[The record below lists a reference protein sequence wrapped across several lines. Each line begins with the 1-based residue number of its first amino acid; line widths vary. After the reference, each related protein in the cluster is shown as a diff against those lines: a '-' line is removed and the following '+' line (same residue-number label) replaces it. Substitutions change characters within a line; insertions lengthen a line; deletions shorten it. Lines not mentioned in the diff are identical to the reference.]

1 LGGGAGWEKPPSHRR
16 REFAISE
23 KLSPGA
29 PEKVERRLAAVLSAD
44 AVGYTRLMA
53 KDEVGTAKLLGSHR
67 EAMGGLIRQ
76 HAGRVVDA
84 VGDNLLAEFGSVV
97 DAVACAVEIQRV
109 LQARNAELP
118 TEARMLFRIG
128 INLGDLI
135 VEADRLAGD
144 GINVAARLEG
154 IAEPGGIVISGT
166 AFDQVE
172 GKLPLEFHDLGEKRL
187 KNIPKPVRVYRVSV
201 ASYEFAPPVDGSA
214 AAAGEGLTIPGF
226 AGRHAIGVLPF
237 DNLSHDPEQEYFA
250 DGITEDLITSLSASR
265 FFPVIA
271 RNSTFVYKGK
281 AVDVKQVSKELGV
294 RYVVEGSV
302 RKVGNRV
309 RINAQLIDAT
319 SGHHIWAERYDRE
332 LSDIF
337 ALQDE
342 IVETIVGSLGPALS
356 RAEIRRAMRRAP
368 EKLDAWDCAR
378 RALWHL
384 SRYTK
389 EDAIKAQ
396 SWLRR
401 AIELHPDYS
410 TAFSLLAITHIFEII
425 YRWSVSPEQSSAD
438 ALRFAEKS
446 FALDE
451 EDPSALSA
459 LGFSCSLTGR
469 YQRAIAIL
477 ERAIHLNPSSAL
489 AHWALGAALTPAG
502 RPDEAIPMIHKAIRL
517 SPHDPWM
524 HEFLFNLGAAHFLA
538 ERYEE
543 AVTWGNRS
551 LQLKPDQPGVYRL
564 LAAGYGHL
572 GQTEE
577 ARRALDALLRL
588 MPDFSA
594 AHLRFFLPPAI
605 VERYLDGLHK
615 AGWKE

>member
-1 LGGGAGWEKPPSHRR
+1 VLASIHTSHWEDRDEGWFGGGAGWEKPPSHRR
-16 REFAISE
+16 REFVISE

-29 PEKVERRLAAVLSAD
+29 PKKVERRLAAVLSAD

-53 KDEVGTAKLLGSHR
+53 EDE
-67 EAMGGLIRQ
+67 
-76 HAGRVVDA
+76 VDA

-109 LQARNAELP
+109 LQARNADFP

-135 VEADRLAGD
+135 VEGDRLAGD
-144 GINVAARLEG
+144 GVNVAARLEG

-172 GKLPLEFHDLGEKRL
+172 GKLPLEFHDLGEQRL

-201 ASYEFAPPVDGSA
+201 ASSESAPPVDGSA
-214 AAAGEGLTIPGF
+214 TAAGEGLTIPGF

-281 AVDVKQVSKELGV
+281 AVDVKQVSSELGV

-319 SGHHIWAERYDRE
+319 TGHHIWAERYDRE

-410 TAFSLLAITHIFEII
+410 TAFSLLAITHIFETI
-425 YRWSVSPEQSSAD
+425 YRWSESPEQSSAD

-459 LGFSCSLTGR
+459 LGFSCSLTG
-469 YQRAIAIL
+469 QRAIAIL

-502 RPDEAIPMIHKAIRL
+502 RPDEAIPMLHKAIRL

-524 HEFLFNLGAAHFLA
+524 HEFQFNLGAAHFLA
-538 ERYEE
+538 ERYQE

-564 LAAGYGHL
+564 LAASYGHL

-577 ARRALDALLRL
+577 ARRALDVLLRL
-588 MPDFSA
+588 MPDFSS

-605 VERYLDGLHK
+605 VERYLDGLRK
-615 AGWKE
+615 AGWEE